1 MLSLNDQFQL
11 TKYISCNKHRTMRLS
26 SSPNSA
32 SRGRTRKAGAGVA
45 AAPWTFL
52 TNHSHVLLTLSAD
65 PDLVMREVA
74 ARVGITERTVQ
85 KIVEDLEAAGVLV
98 SERVGRRKHYRINP
112 KAPLRHPVEAH
123 RTVADI
129 IKLVKKTAGR

>member
-1 MLSLNDQFQL
+1 MG
-11 TKYISCNKHRTMRLS
+11 LS
-26 SSPNSA
+26 SKSRSA
-32 SRGRTRKAGAGVA
+32 IQPRAKKAGAGVPS
-45 AAPWTFL
+45 APWTFL

-98 SERVGRRKHYRINP
+98 SERVGRRKRYRINP

-129 IKLVKKTAGR
+129 IQLVKKAAGR